1 MRTLLTSGRLTEAG
15 HALVTGLARTLDT
28 WLREPVAPPA
38 RARTAAAPHRTE
50 WRLRKIAPPP
60 LPGHAASPG
69 PEGHSVPPGGPAA
82 GASAEPDGLRFRSGR
97 ASWPDV
103 RTHAFAVP
111 PAEPRTADEFL
122 AVGDPGAAV
131 KRYAEE
137 LEREPRDPH
146 PLAGRIVARAA
157 LEPARAPGGCRPGRS
172 CCRRGRAPGDRR
184 GTADRPE

>member
-1 MRTLLTSGRLTEAG
+1 MASAQHR
-15 HALVTGLARTLDT
+15 
-28 WLREPVAPPA
+28 P
-38 RARTAAAPHRTE
+38 TAQ
-50 WRLRKIAPPP
+50 
-60 LPGHAASPG
+60 PGHAASPG
-69 PEGHSVPPGGPAA
+69 PEGHSAPPGGPAA

-111 PAEPRTADEFL
+111 PAEPRTEPRTADEFL

-137 LEREPRDPH
+137 LEREPRNPH

-172 CCRRGRAPGDRR
+172 RCRRGRAPGDRR